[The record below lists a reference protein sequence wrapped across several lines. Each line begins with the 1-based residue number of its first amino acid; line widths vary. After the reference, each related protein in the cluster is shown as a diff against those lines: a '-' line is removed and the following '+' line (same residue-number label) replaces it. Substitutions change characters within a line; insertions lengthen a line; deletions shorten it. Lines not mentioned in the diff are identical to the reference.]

1 MNRTR
6 MVVITLIALFFS
18 GLVTFG
24 AYRMLSRQLNP
35 TRDDMT
41 QIVVAAETLDLGTR
55 VAEPQLRMVPWP
67 KAVALEGSFL
77 NPEEVV
83 GRGVIVPMI
92 ANEPVME
99 SKLAPREAGA
109 GLTTAIPEG
118 MRAVA
123 IKVNDVIGIAGFV
136 LPGTRVD
143 VIVTGSADERGRN
156 DTAKMIL
163 ESIVVLAAGQNI
175 EQGTNGEPQTVQVI
189 TLLVTPEGA
198 EKLALASVDGRLQ
211 LALRHPLDLV
221 LNDPPPVKRADL
233 YTQAASSTPKPPV
246 RRVSRPRPRPKPA
259 VVPAKPRKPRLFEV
273 ELIQGSDRETIEFVV
288 IPDEVT
294 P

>member
-6 MVVITLIALFFS
+6 MVVISLFALFAS
-18 GLVTFG
+18 GLVTFL

-35 TRDDMT
+35 TREDMT
-41 QIVVAAETLDLGTR
+41 QIVVAAETLTLGTR
-55 VAEPQLRMVPWP
+55 VTQPHLRMVPWP

-77 NPEEVV
+77 DPEEVV
-83 GRGVIVPMI
+83 GRGVIVPML

-136 LPGTRVD
+136 LPGSRVD
-143 VIVTGSADERGRN
+143 VIVTGSPDERKRN
-156 DTAKMIL
+156 DTAKVIL
-163 ESIVVLAAGQNI
+163 ENIVVLAAGQNI
-175 EQGTNGEPQTVQVI
+175 EQGTDGEPQTVQVI

-198 EKLALASVDGRLQ
+198 EKLALASVDGRLR
-211 LALRHPLDLV
+211 LALRHPLDLERS
-221 LNDPPPVKRADL
+221 DPPPVKKADL
-233 YTQAASSTPKPPV
+233 YAQAASSSPPPV
-246 RRVSRPRPRPKPA
+246 RRVSRPRPRAKPT
-259 VVPAKPRKPRLFEV
+259 VVPEKPPVPHWVEV
-273 ELIQGSDRETIEFVV
+273 ELIQGNVRETFQFEV
-288 IPDEVT
+288 IP
-294 P
+294 

>member
-6 MVVITLIALFFS
+6 MVVITLLALFSS
-18 GLVTFG
+18 GLVTFL

-35 TRDDMT
+35 TREDMT
-41 QIVVAAETLDLGTR
+41 QIVVAAETLTLGTR
-55 VAEPQLRMVPWP
+55 VAELQLRMVPWP

-77 NPEEVV
+77 DPEEVV
-83 GRGVIVPMI
+83 GRGVIVPML

-99 SKLAPREAGA
+99 SKLAPTEAGA

-123 IKVNDVIGIAGFV
+123 IRVNDVIGIAGFV

-143 VIVTGSADERGRN
+143 VIVTGSPDERKRN
-156 DTAKMIL
+156 DTAKVIL
-163 ESIVVLAAGQNI
+163 ENIVVLAAGQSI
-175 EQGTNGEPQTVQVI
+175 EQGTDGEPQTVQVI

-221 LNDPPPVKRADL
+221 LNDPPPVKRAAL
-233 YTQAASSTPKPPV
+233 YTQAASSTPPPPV
-246 RRVSRPRPRPKPA
+246 RRVSRPRPRPKPT
-259 VVPAKPRKPRLFEV
+259 VVPVKPRGPRLVEV
-273 ELIQGSDRETIEFVV
+273 ELIQGSVREIVQF
-288 IPDEVT
+288 EVMQ
-294 P
+294 

>member
-6 MVVITLIALFFS
+6 MIVITLVALIASGMVTLF
-18 GLVTFG
+18 
-24 AYRMLSRQLNP
+24 AYRMLSRRLNP
-35 TRDDMT
+35 TAEDLT
-41 QIVVAAETLDLGTR
+41 QIVVAAEELLLGTR
-55 VAEPQLRMVPWP
+55 LTAQRLRMVPWP

-77 NPEEVV
+77 DPEEIL
-83 GRGVIVPMI
+83 GRGVVVRMLP
-92 ANEPVME
+92 NEPVLE
-99 SKLAPREAGA
+99 SKLAPIEAGA

-143 VIVTGSADERGRN
+143 VIVVGSPDERKRN
-156 DTAKMIL
+156 DTSKVIL
-163 ESIVVLAAGQNI
+163 ENIVVLAAGQNI
-175 EQGTNGEPQTVQVI
+175 EQSIDGEPQTVQVI

-221 LNDPPPVKRADL
+221 LNDPPPVKKADL

-246 RRVSRPRPRPKPA
+246 QRVSRPRSRAKA
-259 VVPAKPRKPRLFEV
+259 TAAPAKPPARRLFEV
-273 ELIQGSDRETIEFVV
+273 ELIQGSERETIQFEV
-288 IPDEVT
+288 IPEVT

>member
-6 MVVITLIALFFS
+6 MVVITLLALFSS
-18 GLVTFG
+18 GLVTFL

-55 VAEPQLRMVPWP
+55 VAAPHLRMVPWP

-77 NPEEVV
+77 DPEEVV

-99 SKLAPREAGA
+99 TKLAPREAGA

-143 VIVTGSADERGRN
+143 VIVVGSPDEKKRN
-156 DTAKMIL
+156 DTAKVIL
-163 ESIVVLAAGQNI
+163 ESIEVLAAGQNI
-175 EQGTNGEPQTVQVI
+175 EQGANGEQQTVQVI

-198 EKLALASVDGRLQ
+198 EKLALESVIGRLQ

-221 LNDPPPVKRADL
+221 LNDPPPVKKADL
-233 YTQAASSTPKPPV
+233 YTRAASSTPPPPV
-246 RRVSRPRPRPKPA
+246 RRVSRPRPRPKPT
-259 VVPAKPRKPRLFEV
+259 VVPVKPPVRRHFEV
-273 ELIQGSDRETIEFVV
+273 ELIQGSVRETIQF
-288 IPDEVT
+288 EVMR
-294 P
+294 

>member
-6 MVVITLIALFFS
+6 MVVITLLALFSS
-18 GLVTFG
+18 GLVTFL

-35 TRDDMT
+35 TREDMT
-41 QIVVAAETLDLGTR
+41 QIVVAAETLTLGTR
-55 VAEPQLRMVPWP
+55 VAAPHLRMVPWP

-77 NPEEVV
+77 DPEEVV

-99 SKLAPREAGA
+99 SKLAPIEAGA

-143 VIVTGSADERGRN
+143 VIVVGSADERKRN

-163 ESIVVLAAGQNI
+163 ENIEVLAAGQNI
-175 EQGTNGEPQTVQVI
+175 EQGTDGEPQTVQVI

-211 LALRHPLDLV
+211 LALRHPLDLD
-221 LNDPPPVKRADL
+221 LNDPAPVKKASL
-233 YTQAASSTPKPPV
+233 YTQAASSSPPPV
-246 RRVSRPRPRPKPA
+246 RRVSRPRSRATPTVVAVKPP
-259 VVPAKPRKPRLFEV
+259 VPRLVEV
-273 ELIQGSDRETIEFVV
+273 ELIQGSVRETVQF
-288 IPDEVT
+288 EVS

>member
-6 MVVITLIALFFS
+6 MVIITLLALSAS
-18 GLVTFG
+18 GLVTFL

-35 TRDDMT
+35 TREDMT
-41 QIVVAAETLDLGTR
+41 QIVVAAEELLLGTR
-55 VAEPQLRMVPWP
+55 LTGPHLRMVPWP
-67 KAVALEGSFL
+67 KAVELEGSFL
-77 NPEEVV
+77 DPEEIV
-83 GRGVIVPMI
+83 GRGVVVRMLP
-92 ANEPVME
+92 NEPVME
-99 SKLAPREAGA
+99 SKLAPIEAGV

-143 VIVTGSADERGRN
+143 VIVVGSPDERKRN
-156 DTAKMIL
+156 DTSKVIL
-163 ESIVVLAAGQNI
+163 ENIEVLAAGQNI
-175 EQGTNGEPQTVQVI
+175 QQSINGEPETVQVI

-211 LALRHPLDLV
+211 LALRHPLDLE
-221 LNDPPPVKRADL
+221 LNDPAPVKKADL

-246 RRVSRPRPRPKPA
+246 QRVSRPRSR
-259 VVPAKPRKPRLFEV
+259 AKPKVVAVKPPVPRLFEV
-273 ELIQGSDRETIEFVV
+273 ELIQGSDRKTFQF
-288 IPDEVT
+288 EVL
-294 P
+294 PQ

>member
-6 MVVITLIALFFS
+6 MVVITLLALFSS
-18 GLVTFG
+18 GLVTFL

-35 TRDDMT
+35 TREDMT
-41 QIVVAAETLDLGTR
+41 QIVVAAETLVLGTR
-55 VAEPQLRMVPWP
+55 VAELQLRMVPWP

-77 NPEEVV
+77 DPEEVV

-92 ANEPVME
+92 ANEPVTE
-99 SKLAPREAGA
+99 SKLAPTEAGA

-123 IKVNDVIGIAGFV
+123 IRVNDVIGIAGFV

-143 VIVTGSADERGRN
+143 VIVVGSPDDRRRS
-156 DTAKMIL
+156 DTAKVIL
-163 ESIVVLAAGQNI
+163 ESIEVLAAGQSI
-175 EQGTNGEPQTVQVI
+175 EQGTDGEPQTVQVI

-211 LALRHPLDLV
+211 LALRHPLDLD
-221 LNDPPPVKRADL
+221 LNDPPPVKRASL
-233 YTQAASSTPKPPV
+233 YIQAASSTPPPPV
-246 RRVSRPRPRPKPA
+246 RRVSRPRPRAKPT
-259 VVPAKPRKPRLFEV
+259 VVPVKPRVPRLVEV
-273 ELIQGSDRETIEFVV
+273 ELIQGSVRETIQF
-288 IPDEVT
+288 EVMR
-294 P
+294 

>member
-6 MVVITLIALFFS
+6 MVIITLLALSAS
-18 GLVTFG
+18 GLVTFL

-35 TRDDMT
+35 TREDMT
-41 QIVVAAETLDLGTR
+41 QIVVAAETLALGTR
-55 VAEPQLRMVPWP
+55 VTKPHLRMVPWP

-77 NPEEVV
+77 DLEEVV
-83 GRGVIVPMI
+83 GRGVIVPML

-99 SKLAPREAGA
+99 SKLAPIEAGT

-118 MRAVA
+118 LRAVA

-143 VIVTGSADERGRN
+143 VIVVGSPDPRTKN
-156 DTAKMIL
+156 DTSKVIL
-163 ESIVVLAAGQNI
+163 ENIVVLAAGQNM
-175 EQGTNGEPQTVQVI
+175 EQGTDGEPQDVQVI
-189 TLLVTPEGA
+189 TLLVTPVGA

-211 LALRHPLDLV
+211 LALRHPLDLD
-221 LNDPPPVKRADL
+221 LNDPPPVKKADL
-233 YTQAASSTPKPPV
+233 YTQAASSAPPPV
-246 RRVSRPRPRPKPA
+246 RRVSRPRPR
-259 VVPAKPRKPRLFEV
+259 AKPTVVAVKPPALRLVEV
-273 ELIQGSDRETIEFVV
+273 ELIQGDVRETIQF
-288 IPDEVT
+288 EVS

>member
-6 MVVITLIALFFS
+6 MVVITLIALFSS

-77 NPEEVV
+77 DPKEVV

-143 VIVTGSADERGRN
+143 VIVVGSADEKKRN
-156 DTAKMIL
+156 DTAKVIL
-163 ESIVVLAAGQNI
+163 ESIEVLAAGQNI

-211 LALRHPLDLV
+211 LALRHPLDLA
-221 LNDPPPVKRADL
+221 LNDPPPVKRAAL
-233 YTQAASSTPKPPV
+233 YMQAASSAPKPPI
-246 RRVSRPRPRPKPA
+246 RRVSRPRPRAKPTA
-259 VVPAKPRKPRLFEV
+259 APAKPRVRRLFEV
-273 ELIQGSDRETIEFVV
+273 ELIQGSDRETIQF
-288 IPDEVT
+288 EVS
-294 P
+294 PEVLP